1 MLSYILTKEWPMNSL
16 FNFKCLDVVINPK
29 FKNISLFVT
38 SPKINETLLSEME
51 SFFDWLATH
60 KEINSVLI
68 SMQQIGYLE
77 SLDSNDLK
85 HYNAF
90 YLREIQNKIQ
100 KINSYYKIIPQTIIY
115 DYGTKA
121 CGLAFELGI
130 DADLKIAHQKSF
142 FQLNHFQLG
151 ILPSS
156 GTVETLSL
164 CSNQST
170 VKNLLLLNKKM
181 TAKFCENIGFISQI
195 YKTENEQKTISTI
208 LETISKSS
216 QVSIAQFKM
225 TATLQNKSLKSIN
238 QDEQVKN
245 ATYIIEDWKEPS
257 NFMPLKSFACVVQKT
272 FKIDEDEK
280 LAG

>member
-16 FNFKCLDVVINPK
+16 FNFKCLDVTINPK

-38 SPKINETLLSEME
+38 SSKINETLLSEME

-100 KINSYYKIIPQTIIY
+100 KINSYYKLMPQTIIY

-121 CGLAFELGI
+121 CGLALELGI
-130 DADLKIAHQKSF
+130 DADLKVAHQKAF

-170 VKNLLLLNKKM
+170 VKNLLLLNKKI
-181 TAKFCENIGFISQI
+181 TAQFFENIGFISQV
-195 YKTENEQKTISTI
+195 YKTENEQKTISSI

-225 TATLQNKSLKSIN
+225 TSTLQNKSHQSIN
-238 QDEQVKN
+238 EDEQVKN

-257 NFMPLKSFACVVQKT
+257 NFMPLKSFSCVVQKT

-280 LAG
+280 LAS